1 MLKKVRFLLAFV
13 ALSICLCLMSST
25 YSRYVADT
33 TSNVDVLFAK
43 WQILV
48 NTIDIT
54 DGTNSSISFTPVMDA
69 NTNVANNV
77 IAPTSKGHFDVNIDP
92 TNVDVSFKYDIALS
106 IANEN
111 APDIKITGYSL
122 VPVGYVEGTALEV
135 IPIENNLI
143 SNTLIFDKLTE
154 NFKFNPLSIR
164 IYFEW
169 YEGENETMNDET
181 DTTVGLN
188 AAKNINSNIV
198 MNANITF
205 EQLIG

>member
-54 DGTNSSISFTPVMDA
+54 DGTNSSISFTPVMDT

-169 YEGENETMNDET
+169 YEGENETMNDDA
-181 DTTVGLN
+181 DTTAGLN

-205 EQLIG
+205 EQLID

>member
-1 MLKKVRFLLAFV
+1 MLKKVRFLLAFI

-135 IPIENNLI
+135 IPIEKNLI

-169 YEGENETMNDET
+169 YEGENETMNDDA
-181 DTTVGLN
+181 DTTAGLN

-205 EQLIG
+205 EQLID